1 MLKRVLGK
9 EEEIIRAFAKEIV
22 DSIADGRYEEIA
34 RNVDD
39 MQNWDVE
46 LLKEVIERFK
56 EDNELKQIDRYDVEC
71 TFRPVY
77 KDGSVYQQESFYHF
91 NDGSGIAYEYA
102 LTTDGEPNDLTLSI
116 EFHVEGDYL
125 KVIFESG
132 ITVL

>member
-9 EEEIIRAFAKEIV
+9 EEDVIRLFAKEIV
-22 DSIADGRYEEIA
+22 DSIADRRYEEIA

-46 LLKEVIERFK
+46 LLREVIESFK
-56 EDNELKQIDRYDVEC
+56 EDNELEQIDRFDVEC

-116 EFHVEGDYL
+116 EFHVEGDDL

>member
-9 EEEIIRAFAKEIV
+9 EEDVIRLFAKEIV
-22 DSIADGRYEEIA
+22 DSIADRRYEEIA
-34 RNVDD
+34 RSVDD

-46 LLKEVIERFK
+46 LLREVIESFK
-56 EDNELKQIDRYDVEC
+56 EDNELEQIDRFDVEC

-116 EFHVEGDYL
+116 EFHVEGDDL

>member
-46 LLKEVIERFK
+46 
-56 EDNELKQIDRYDVEC
+56 
-71 TFRPVY
+71 
-77 KDGSVYQQESFYHF
+77 H
-91 NDGSGIAYEYA
+91 
-102 LTTDGEPNDLTLSI
+102 
-116 EFHVEGDYL
+116 
-125 KVIFESG
+125 
-132 ITVL
+132 